1 MREKTMFKRVI
12 AVLLA
17 LATLIFAGCQKDKPV
32 NDDNPSENISQNMQD
47 DKLTVEQ
54 LPVMDNTIDLRSI
67 KLSNDTCVTEKYEIG
82 VPYPTS
88 LGTVYLVRE
97 HLTEKSLTYLF
108 VATQDNYM
116 YELLP
121 NIGFFSILEYGIGA
135 YEIYTANVDNEPGE
149 EILLMTNTGGN
160 GGRGSWE
167 LGVYKITEKGI
178 ERMNFA
184 EDGYK
189 VKAEKPFKY
198 VITNEFTDL
207 NETVEVNKDYAYDFE
222 EDGTPLEGADEYKYS
237 MPWYIRP
244 KDFDNDGINEIVI
257 REWSSISKETTDET
271 VDYETVYKYDAEK
284 DEFVVSKTS
293 VRVASEN
300 IMYDIDYNGYTY
312 LDINGDG
319 FDEFITHNCIDK
331 NNVTCNVYTFSD
343 RRMIHAGEIPCTNR
357 SFFYYSNGILT
368 ETGSIAGK
376 TWYKS
381 YKLVDNKL
389 ILHEDNTIPMEE
401 DEELFDRIGEELEWE
416 YC

>member
-1 MREKTMFKRVI
+1 MKKSAFKKII

-17 LATLIFAGCQKDKPV
+17 LATLVLAGCQNNEPV
-32 NDDNPSENISQNMQD
+32 NEDNPSEQTSQNMQE
-47 DKLTVEQ
+47 DKLSIEQ
-54 LPVMDNTIDLRSI
+54 LPVMDNTIDLMSI
-67 KLSNDTCVTEKYEIG
+67 KLSNDTNLTEKYEIS
-82 VPYPTS
+82 VPYPTA

-97 HLTEKSLTYLF
+97 HLIEKSLTHLF

-121 NIGFFSILEYGIGA
+121 DIGFFSILEYGIEA
-135 YEIYTANVDNEPGE
+135 YELYTANVDNEPGE

-167 LGVYKITEKGI
+167 LGVYKITDKGI
-178 ERMNFA
+178 EEMSFA

-189 VKAEKPFKY
+189 VTAEKPFKY
-198 VITNEFTDL
+198 VITNKFTDL
-207 NETVEVNKDYAYDFE
+207 NETVEADKDYAYDFE
-222 EDGTPLEGADEYKYS
+222 EDGTPVEGVNEYFYS

-257 REWSSISKETTDET
+257 REWSSISKETNNET
-271 VDYETVYKYDAEK
+271 VDYETVYKYDSEK
-284 DEFVVSKTS
+284 EEFVVSKTEI
-293 VRVASEN
+293 RVKDSEW
-300 IMYDIDYNGYTY
+300 MYDIDYNGYTY

-319 FDEFITHNCIDK
+319 IDEFITHNCIDK
-331 NNVTCNVYTFSD
+331 DNVTCNVYTFDD
-343 RRMIHAGEIPCTNR
+343 RRMIHVGEIPCTNR

-368 ETGSIAGK
+368 ETGSIAGE

-401 DEELFDRIGEELEWE
+401 DKELFDRIGEELEWK